1 MANPRPLTNDEGE
14 VRELTEADL
23 ARFVPFSALPEE
35 LQKVLRSEKKVAPDA
50 PGAPSKREPA
60 A

>member
-14 VRELTEADL
+14 VRELNEEDF
-23 ARFVPFSALPEE
+23 ARFVPFSALPAE
-35 LQKVLRSEKKVAPDA
+35 LQTLLSSQKHVDTETQSTRQ
-50 PGAPSKREPA
+50 PA

>member
-14 VRELTEADL
+14 VRELNEEDF
-23 ARFVPFSALPEE
+23 ARFVPFSALPDE
-35 LQKVLRSEKKVAPDA
+35 LRALLSSKSQLSPDA
-50 PGAPSKREPA
+50 VTESVCQPA